1 MGRERTQRNRR
12 QPRKIR
18 FYARYFGVTVF
29 PTPVTRLRIQMTFLQ
44 QNWMLVF
51 TMFVAGGMLL
61 WPIVQARTSGMAEIG
76 TLRATHLLNN
86 NNPVMLDVR
95 EPREFT
101 EVKVRDALHLPLSQL
116 KDRIDQVA
124 KDKSRPVIVVDGK
137 GMRGRGAGALLK
149 KAGYNEIYM
158 LSGGLQAWRDAGL
171 PVEKV

>member
-1 MGRERTQRNRR
+1 MQ
-12 QPRKIR
+12 IR
-18 FYARYFGVTVF
+18 A
-29 PTPVTRLRIQMTFLQ
+29 
-44 QNWMLVF
+44 
-51 TMFVAGGMLL
+51 
-61 WPIVQARTSGMAEIG
+61 SGMAEIG

-101 EVKVRDALHLPLSQL
+101 EVKVRDAVHLPLSQL